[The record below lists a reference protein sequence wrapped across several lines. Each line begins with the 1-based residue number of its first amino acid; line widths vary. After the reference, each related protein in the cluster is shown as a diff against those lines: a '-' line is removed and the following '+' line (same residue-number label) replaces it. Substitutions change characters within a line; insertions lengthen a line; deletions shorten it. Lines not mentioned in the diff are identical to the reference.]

1 MPLTVHFHDSGHMV
15 ACVHGALTINAID
28 ELKDDLF
35 GLLNAA
41 DVALDLSQV
50 TEYDGCGL
58 QTLALLLDEAARAQ
72 RRLRIDPVHAGMAHA
87 MQLLGFHALPG
98 ATSGSGHGPD

>member
-1 MPLTVHFHDSGHMV
+1 MPLTVHFHDSGRMV
-15 ACVHGALTINAID
+15 ACVHGELTIHAIE
-28 ELKDDLF
+28 ELKDELF
-35 GLLNAA
+35 GLLNAP

-50 TEYDGCGL
+50 TAYDGCGL
-58 QTLALLLDEAARAQ
+58 QALALLQDEAARAH
-72 RRLRIDPVHAGMAHA
+72 RRLRIDPVPAGMAHA